1 MTGPALLPSA
11 GVAGAARRAK
21 TWLLFVGLA
30 AVMLAGNWYYREFVM
45 TREVQALLFGDSM
58 DATALEQRWQLY
70 QRTALWS
77 YAFTPVALWVQV
89 AFVALTAQLGLLL
102 WRIDVPF
109 SRLFRA
115 TLVAQVVPVAQA
127 LAMVI
132 RQARLTRSEISPAT
146 FYEEPGGVAG
156 LLPPS
161 WAGAAP
167 VLEAITLFD
176 LAWYTLLFLAFWRI
190 AGVGRRAAGLVVLG
204 LGVVFNFFEW
214 AITAYVERLGA

>member
-1 MTGPALLPSA
+1 M
-11 GVAGAARRAK
+11 
-21 TWLLFVGLA
+21 
-30 AVMLAGNWYYREFVM
+30 
-45 TREVQALLFGDSM
+45 
-58 DATALEQRWQLY
+58 
-70 QRTALWS
+70 
-77 YAFTPVALWVQV
+77 

-127 LAMVI
+127 LAMVV

-146 FYEEPGGVAG
+146 FYEEPGGIVG

-176 LAWYTLLFLAFWRI
+176 LAWYALLFVALWKI

-204 LGVVFNFFEW
+204 MGVVFNFFEW

>member
-1 MTGPALLPSA
+1 MREPALLPA
-11 GVAGAARRAK
+11 TDAAARAQRVK
-21 TWLLFVGLA
+21 TWHLFVGLA
-30 AVMLAGNWYYREFVM
+30 AAMLAGNWYFREFVM
-45 TREVQALLFGDSM
+45 TREVQALLFADSM
-58 DATALEQRWQLY
+58 DATALERRWQFY
-70 QRTALWS
+70 QRAALWS
-77 YAFTPVALWVQV
+77 YVFTPVALWVQV

-109 SRLFRA
+109 SRSFRA
-115 TLVAQVVPVAQA
+115 TLIAQVVPVAQA
-127 LAMVI
+127 LAMVV
-132 RQARLTRSEISPAT
+132 RQTRLARSEISPAT

-176 LAWYTLLFLAFWRI
+176 LAWYAVLFLTFWKI

-204 LGVVFNFFEW
+204 MGVVFNFFEW